1 MSFENVLDRL
11 EVSTE
16 PFALCQLRGACTLD
30 LGRRPKATLHYILA
44 GKGEVILHNRKLIG
58 VQKDCLVLVPALTS
72 HGLRSFD
79 DGGDTFPKCSAS
91 MVRLADKILEVKET
105 GEHSQLIALCTN
117 VTIGLSGIDDLI
129 DLVREPIVESA
140 GLKSEIQSPL
150 QKMIQEIL
158 NPGLGSKAMIRV
170 LLLECMIELLRK
182 RIAAEDLAL
191 TWVSA
196 LDDEKV
202 WNAIKLMLD
211 APGDPHSVQSLADAV
226 GMSRSS
232 FAKHFRDAYGT
243 GTMELLRNIRV
254 HRAASL
260 LDETDLP
267 VKRIAEM
274 VGFRSRS
281 AFTRMF
287 EKLTGQA
294 PQSFRQK

>member
-1 MSFENVLDRL
+1 MSFENVLDRV

-44 GKGEVILHNRKLIG
+44 GKGEIILHNRKLIA

-72 HGLRSFD
+72 HSLRSFE
-79 DGGDTFPKCSAS
+79 DGGDTFPQCSAS

-105 GEHSQLIALCTN
+105 EEHSQLIALCTN
-117 VTIGLSGIDDLI
+117 VSIGLSGIDDLI

-140 GLKSEIQSPL
+140 GLDSEIQSPL
-150 QKMIQEIL
+150 QKMIQELL

-182 RIAAEDLAL
+182 RICAQDLAL
-191 TWVSA
+191 AWVSA
-196 LDDEKV
+196 LEDEKV

-211 APGDPHSVQSLADAV
+211 APGGPHSVQSLADAV

-243 GTMELLRNIRV
+243 GTMELLRHIRV
-254 HRAASL
+254 QRAASL
-260 LDETDLP
+260 LNETDLP